1 MRVLIVE
8 DETPL
13 AQALVEILK
22 KNAIAADAVFD
33 GETGLDYAE
42 TGLYDAVILDI
53 MLPRMSGIEVL
64 RLLRKKGVPTPV
76 LLLTAKDDV
85 SDKVAGLDGGADDY
99 LTKPFFT
106 EELMARIRAISR
118 RKDKPPE
125 EALQNFGLVLSQKTY
140 ELSSRTSSVKLGL
153 KEFQIMELLMRNPR
167 QVLTKEQLIQK
178 VWGLDAD
185 AEYNNVEVYISF
197 LRKKLAFLVAEASI
211 KTARG
216 IGYSLEGSHD

>member
-8 DETPL
+8 DEAPL
-13 AQALVEILK
+13 AQALIEILK
-22 KNAIAADAVFD
+22 KNTIAADAVFD

-64 RLLRKKGVPTPV
+64 RVLRKKGVPTPV

-106 EELMARIRAISR
+106 EELLARLRAISR
-118 RKDKPPE
+118 RKDKLPE
-125 EALQNFGLVLSQKTY
+125 ETLQNFGLVLSQKTY

-197 LRKKLAFLVAEASI
+197 LRKKLAFLVADASI